1 MGQIID
7 TSAIVLK
14 TFPYG
19 ETSLISRCFT
29 KEKGKVSFIIKGAQS
44 KKNLIAPYFQPLSYI
59 QIIYNEKEKRDLQIV
74 SNVHFNKIWLK
85 VSQSLKKMTLLQSI
99 LEITDFSL
107 EMNDPHPGLF
117 GSLID
122 VIEVYESDSINSNLA
137 FWLYESII
145 LSEMG
150 FRIDLEDE
158 DFELRY
164 NNSYNLKDEQQCKY
178 ILQNLINKN
187 FEKISFE
194 KILPRDKKLVSNYL
208 YNQLCY
214 HIEGFDRL
222 KSLKVA
228 KNILNEL

>member
-1 MGQIID
+1 MIID

-14 TFPYG
+14 SFPYG

-29 KEKGKVSFIIKGAQS
+29 KQKGKVSFIIKGARS
-44 KKNLIAPYFQPLSYI
+44 KKNPIAPYFQPLSFI
-59 QIIYNEKEKRDLQIV
+59 QIIYNENEKRDLQIV
-74 SNVHFNKIWLK
+74 SKAYFIKIWLK
-85 VSQSLKKMTLLQSI
+85 ISQSLKKMTLLQSI

-107 EMNDPHPGLF
+107 EVNDSHPEWF
-117 GSLID
+117 ESLIE
-122 VIEVYESDSINSNLA
+122 VIEFYENNSVNSSLV
-137 FWLYESII
+137 FWIYESIV

-150 FRIDLEDE
+150 YRIDLEDNE
-158 DFELRY
+158 FESRGY
-164 NNSYNLKDEQQCKY
+164 GSTNFKEEKQCRY

-194 KILPRDKKLVSNYL
+194 KILPREKKLISNYL

-222 KSLKVA
+222 KSFKVA
-228 KNILNEL
+228 KNILNDL

>member
-1 MGQIID
+1 MIID

-29 KEKGKVSFIIKGAQS
+29 KEKGKVTFIIKGAQS
-44 KKNLIAPYFQPLSYI
+44 KKNLIAPYFQPFSYI
-59 QIIYNEKEKRDLQIV
+59 QIIYNEKQKRDLQII
-74 SNVHFNKIWLK
+74 SKVHFIKIWLK
-85 VSQSLKKMTLLQSI
+85 IPQSLKKMTLLQSI

-107 EMNDPHPGLF
+107 ELNDPHPELF
-117 GSLID
+117 ELLNE
-122 VIEVYESDSINSNLA
+122 VIEFYESDSINSNLA
-137 FWLYESII
+137 FWFYETAI
-145 LSEMG
+145 LSEIG
-150 FRIDLEDE
+150 FRIDLESDKSE
-158 DFELRY
+158 SRGDGLL
-164 NNSYNLKDEQQCKY
+164 SLKEEKQCRY

-194 KILPRDKKLVSNYL
+194 KILPREKKLISNYL

-222 KSLKVA
+222 KSFKVA
-228 KNILNEL
+228 KNILNDL

>member
-1 MGQIID
+1 MIID

-44 KKNLIAPYFQPLSYI
+44 KKNLISPYFQPLSCI

-74 SNVHFNKIWLK
+74 SKVHFIKIWLK
-85 VSQSLKKMTLLQSI
+85 ISQSLKKMTLLQSI

-107 EMNDPHPGLF
+107 EVNDPHPRLF
-117 GSLID
+117 ESLIE
-122 VIEVYESDSINSNLA
+122 VIGYYENDSVNSNLS
-137 FWLYESII
+137 FWFYESVV
-145 LSEMG
+145 LSEIG
-150 FRIDLEDE
+150 FRINLEDE
-158 DFELRY
+158 HFVPKEYESLK
-164 NNSYNLKDEQQCKY
+164 LKDGGQCKY

-194 KILPRDKKLVSNYL
+194 KILPRERKKISNFL

-214 HIEGFDRL
+214 HLEGFDQL
-222 KSLKVA
+222 KSFKVA
-228 KNILNEL
+228 KNILNDL